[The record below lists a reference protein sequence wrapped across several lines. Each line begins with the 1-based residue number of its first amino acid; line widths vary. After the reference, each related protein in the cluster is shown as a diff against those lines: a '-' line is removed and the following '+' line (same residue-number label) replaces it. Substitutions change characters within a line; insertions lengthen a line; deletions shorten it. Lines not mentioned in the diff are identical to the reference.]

1 MQKRR
6 WLWILIAVLLVVGV
20 GAIGVSVGAQRPV
33 PWQLLTRFPLDVL
46 AEEAY
51 MMNDCLSC
59 HEPAKFHTC
68 TTCHDDHGA
77 IEMENVPFYAGIT
90 FAGDAPNPGY
100 VLINAI
106 LPYRAQPNTHLSLLD
121 FLAQQGVDDFE
132 SVTMASVD
140 GGFITI
146 SQENLTPSGLLMP
159 YEDGIR
165 FADEN
170 LHISTWLKGIRRIV
184 VVGRETPLVIDGQA
198 TSIGRLLVG
207 PTQLVTLEQTNVML
221 QSLEDGEIRQASTAS
236 RVEGAP
242 VSAIVANLAFGQ
254 LIARDA
260 SGTEHTLTAE
270 DARGAL
276 LIQSRGQVTLA
287 LPGRGRSQWI
297 ADVVE
302 LRSK

>member
-6 WLWILIAVLLVVGV
+6 WVWILVAVLLVLAV
-20 GAIGVSVGAQRPV
+20 GAIGVSVGAQKPV
-33 PWQLLTRFPLDVL
+33 PWRLVQRFPLDVL
-46 AEEAY
+46 VEEAY
-51 MMNDCLSC
+51 RMNDCLEC

-90 FAGDAPNPGY
+90 FAGDVPTPGY

-106 LPYRAQPNTHLSLLD
+106 LPYRAQPHTHVPLLD

-132 SVTMASVD
+132 SVTLASVD
-140 GGFITI
+140 GGFVTI
-146 SQENLTPSGLLMP
+146 AKENLTPSGLLMP

-170 LHISTWLKGIRRIV
+170 LHISTWIKGIRRII
-184 VVGRETPLVIDGQA
+184 VVGREKPLIIDGQA
-198 TSIGRLLVG
+198 TSIGRLLIG
-207 PTQLVTLEQTNVML
+207 PTQLITLEQTDVML
-221 QSLEDGEIRQASTAS
+221 QSPNDGKIRRAATAS

-242 VSAIVANLAFGQ
+242 VASFVANPAFTQLLVRDGSGNETTLA
-254 LIARDA
+254 
-260 SGTEHTLTAE
+260 AE
-270 DARGAL
+270 EVRGAL

-302 LRSK
+302 LQTK